1 MLGRVL
7 VFVVI
12 ALAVL
17 DERLRVCDWL
27 IGCCL
32 GSPDATS
39 RIRTLPLHE
48 RP

>member
-17 DERLRVCDWL
+17 DERLRACDWL
-27 IGCCL
+27 IGSCV
-32 GSPDATS
+32 GYPDATS
-39 RIRTLPLHE
+39 RIRTPLLHE